1 MSQSPKLPSE
11 TRPSPTIEDYLGIL
25 YSMERDGETTIAVR
39 LAESLDVSA
48 PTVTNTLKRMARDG
62 WITVDAQKTIHLTQS
77 GREAAASLIR
87 RHMLTEWMLEK
98 VLHVPWSQVHHEA
111 HQIEHTLSEDLEDRL
126 MASMEDPQTCPHGN
140 PLPGYEHVA
149 DHWVCLQDVPKDQE
163 VIVRRIHEAV
173 EAHPDVL
180 KYLETEGVVPG
191 ARGTV
196 REILPFNQTITL
208 EIDEKPVS
216 IGFNTARYLFVEP
229 I

>member
-1 MSQSPKLPSE
+1 MSQNLKPPLE
-11 TRPSPTIEDYLGIL
+11 NRPSPTIEDYLGVL
-25 YSMERDGETTIAVR
+25 YIMERDEEPTIAAR

-48 PTVTNTLKRMARDG
+48 PTVTNTLKRMLRDG
-62 WITVDAQKTIHLTQS
+62 WITVDAQKSIHLTPA
-77 GREAAASLIR
+77 GCEAAASLIR

-98 VLHVPWSQVHHEA
+98 VLNVPWSQVHHEA

-126 MASMEDPQTCPHGN
+126 KTSMEDPQTCPHGN

-149 DHWVCLQDVPKDQE
+149 DHWVCLQDVREDQE

-173 EAHPDVL
+173 EAHPDIL

-208 EIDEKPVS
+208 EIGQKQVS